1 MNIYIY
7 MGKIYIWEKKL
18 LTYWINYSFQ
28 KIRQFQE
35 FERIITLNKNLQ
47 QEDTNREGESQNSNV
62 RITKRSERIPIQIS
76 RE

>member
-1 MNIYIY
+1 

-47 QEDTNREGESQNSNV
+47 QEDTNREGES
-62 RITKRSERIPIQIS
+62 
-76 RE
+76 